1 MYKMNVTAKKAFSG
15 VGLVYTLLSVS
26 ITALQ
31 LAISA
36 AGLIF
41 PDQMEVLNDVNVQI
55 LINSVILYVI
65 GFLVLKL
72 GLDKQ
77 NLSCTKLEKHSM
89 SVGEILKAFCMCY
102 AVLLA
107 SNIIGTMITTYIGV
121 LKGSPVI
128 NPIEEIVTQ
137 MSMPVMIVFTV
148 ICAPIF
154 EELFFRKFLIDRVV
168 KYGELPAALLSG
180 FMFGLFHGNLSQFP
194 YAFTIGIFFGM
205 IYIRTGKI
213 LYPIILHAMINFF
226 GSVVSVM
233 VMNSFSIDL
242 LNTLSRADLSIAE
255 ILTPENMMG
264 LAVLLLFELTIFV
277 LVIIGIILWIFHW
290 KKICFFTREQDVPR
304 GERFKT
310 ALGNP
315 GMISYMV
322 FWAAMIVYSIFAS

>member
-1 MYKMNVTAKKAFSG
+1 MNVTAKKAFSG
-15 VGLVYTLLSVS
+15 VGLVYTLLSVC

-65 GFLVLKL
+65 GFLVLKI

-77 NLSCTKLEKHSM
+77 NLACTKLEKHSM
-89 SVGEILKAFCMCY
+89 SMGEILKAFCMCY

-168 KYGELPAALLSG
+168 QYGELPAALLSG

-233 VMNSFSIDL
+233 VMNSFSVDL
-242 LNTLSRADLSIAE
+242 LNALSMADLSIAE
-255 ILTPENMMG
+255 VFTPENMMG
-264 LAVLLLFELTIFV
+264 LAVLLKS
-277 LVIIGIILWIFHW
+277 
-290 KKICFFTREQDVPR
+290 KKRR
-304 GERFKT
+304 
-310 ALGNP
+310 
-315 GMISYMV
+315 
-322 FWAAMIVYSIFAS
+322 